1 MSLVYKVLCDQLVA
15 LTYGWLI
22 HSLSSFCDSFHT
34 LCHRLGGSAYRICGE
49 RLRKDITFNILNY
62 PEDEQLF
69 TTSRF
74 VVIIFLIANKKQIFK
89 MIIYRYI
96 IIVIS

>member
-1 MSLVYKVLCDQLVA
+1 MSLVYKELRGQLAA

-62 PEDEQLF
+62 REDEELF
-69 TTSRF
+69 TTIRF
-74 VVIIFLIANKKQIFK
+74 VVITFLNANKK
-89 MIIYRYI
+89 
-96 IIVIS
+96 

>member
-1 MSLVYKVLCDQLVA
+1 MRMSLVYKVLGGQLVA
-15 LTYGWLI
+15 LTYGWVI

-62 PEDEQLF
+62 PELF
-69 TTSRF
+69 TTIHF
-74 VVIIFLIANKKQIFK
+74 VVTFLSANKK
-89 MIIYRYI
+89 
-96 IIVIS
+96 